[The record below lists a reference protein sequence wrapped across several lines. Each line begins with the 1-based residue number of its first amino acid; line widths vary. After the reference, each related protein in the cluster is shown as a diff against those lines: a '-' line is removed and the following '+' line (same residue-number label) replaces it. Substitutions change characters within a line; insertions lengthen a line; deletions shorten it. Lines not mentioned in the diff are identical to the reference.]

1 MFPRALL
8 LLIAVSAAARGAD
21 WLETHLAKPV
31 LAARQTTVESQ
42 VYFAS
47 KVLPMPPIGERAQW
61 EAYAAQLREQI
72 LSEVVFR
79 GEGAKWRR
87 LPTKAVW
94 LDTLPGR
101 GYRIRKFRY
110 EAVPGMWL
118 GGLAYEPEG
127 LTGRVPAVINLNGHE
142 GDGIANSYIQE
153 RCIHLARNGVIAIN
167 YEWFGKGQMSAAGF
181 QHDRMNQLDLTGTS
195 GLAPFFLAMQRLVDI
210 AVQHPNVDPERIA
223 ATGLSGGGWHTILL
237 SALDTRIKLVVP
249 VAGYSSFVTRAQ
261 FPDTDL
267 GDSEQ
272 MPTDLGRLADYTHL
286 TALLA
291 PRPALLAHN
300 AFDNCCFR
308 ADYALSPLLVA
319 AKPVYELL
327 GAAGRLRYHI
337 NFDAGHNYGLDNR
350 QALYRMVGEFFFD
363 GRFAIEEAPAAT
375 DLRTPAELLISLP
388 EPNETFQ
395 TMALKLSAAMP
406 LAGAGRAEL
415 RAVTRW
421 PEYRAAATLVSQQIS
436 DGVRVSNWRLAM
448 NGIWTVPAVEFEP
461 GAAIGAVDA
470 VDTVLVFGDL
480 GKSALTGDVQKLLL
494 GKHRVVAMDPF
505 YFGESAMGSRDYLF
519 ALLAA
524 TVGERALGIEASQVT
539 AVARWLR
546 DRHGAV
552 RVAAYG
558 PRTSVVALVAA
569 AIEPGA
575 IAGVTL
581 VRPMRSLRDVIE
593 KNLSVS
599 DAPEL
604 FCFGLLAQFDMEGLK
619 ALAGRVDVE

>member
-1 MFPRALL
+1 MVRQACL
-8 LLIAVSAAARGAD
+8 LLIGCGALARGAD
-21 WLETHLAKPV
+21 WLEAQLAKPV
-31 LAARQTTVESQ
+31 LAARQTMVESQ

-47 KVLPMPPIGERAQW
+47 KVRAMPPVGEPGQW
-61 EAYAAQLREQI
+61 EAYAAQLRERI

-79 GEGAKWRR
+79 GEAARWRR
-87 LPTKAVW
+87 LPTKVEW

-118 GGLAYEPEG
+118 AGLAYEPEQ
-127 LTGRVPAVINLNGHE
+127 LSGRVPAVINLNGHE

-153 RCIHLARNGVIAIN
+153 RCIHLARHGVIALN
-167 YEWFGKGQMSAAGF
+167 YEWFGKGQMAAAGF

-210 AVQHPNVDPERIA
+210 AIQHANVDPERIA

-272 MPTDLGRLADYTHL
+272 TPADLGQLADYTHL

-291 PRPALLAHN
+291 PRPALLVHN

-319 AKPVYELL
+319 AKPVYEML
-327 GAAGRLRYHI
+327 GAGARLRYHV

-350 QALYRMVGEFFFD
+350 QALYRMVGEYFF
-363 GRFAIEEAPAAT
+363 GGQFAIEEAPAT
-375 DLRTPAELLISLP
+375 EDLRTPAELRVPLP

-395 TMALKLSAAMP
+395 TLALKLSQGMP
-406 LAGAGRAEL
+406 VAGAGRAEL
-415 RAVTRW
+415 RTLTRW
-421 PEYRAAATLVSQQIS
+421 PEYRAEATQIAQQAS
-436 DGVRVSNWRLAM
+436 EGVRITHWRLAM
-448 NGIWTVPAVEFEP
+448 NGIWTVPAVELEP
-461 GAAIGAVDA
+461 DA
-470 VDTVLVFGDL
+470 PVDTVLVIGDAGRAAL
-480 GKSALTGDVQKLLL
+480 SAEVQRLLQAR
-494 GKHRVVAMDPF
+494 HRVVAMDPF
-505 YFGESAMGSRDYLF
+505 YFGECGMAKRDYLF

-524 TVGERALGIEASQVT
+524 TVGERPLGIEAGQVA

-546 DRHGAV
+546 ARHGAV
-552 RVAAYG
+552 RVAAHG

-569 AIEPGA
+569 AVESDAIGA
-575 IAGVTL
+575 VTL
-581 VRPMRSLRDVIE
+581 VRPMRSLREAIE
-593 KNLSVS
+593 NNLSVIQV
-599 DAPEL
+599 PEL
-604 FCFGLLAQFDMEGLK
+604 FCFGLLAQFDMDGLK
-619 ALAGRVDVE
+619 ALARRVDVE